1 MTRPRQSVAAAD
13 RRRCATRAQIT
24 RPATTTI
31 PTATQTHTQGDPEL
45 PVAAGVVA
53 APAVVG
59 AAVVGAAVVGGAVV
73 GGVVGGAV
81 VGGAVVGGAVV
92 GGAVVGGAVVGG
104 AVVGCPVP
112 PVLVAVTLAATLLT
126 AELTLLPAAPH
137 AASGSTMKTIRP
149 TSPAYF
155 LSICGSSFR
164 AQGKTPSRVRGTGPP
179 AGHPARVNC

>member
-1 MTRPRQSVAAAD
+1 V
-13 RRRCATRAQIT
+13 
-24 RPATTTI
+24 
-31 PTATQTHTQGDPEL
+31 EL
-45 PVAAGVVA
+45 PAVAGVVA
-53 APAVVG
+53 AAAVVG

-73 GGVVGGAV
+73 GGT
-81 VGGAVVGGAVV
+81 VVGGAVV

-112 PVLVAVTLAATLLT
+112 PVPVALMLEAMLLT
-126 AELTLLPAAPH
+126 AELTLPAAPH

-149 TSPAYF
+149 TRPAYF

-164 AQGKTPSRVRGTGPP
+164 APGKTPSRVRGTGPP